1 MSEEK
6 MMKWAE
12 GEPWNAD
19 VSERYYYTM
28 SRMMDQQVR
37 ELSLKSA
44 GPFRARREL
53 FLGSTQIS
61 IFPIHVKLKS
71 TFLLPDCCF
80 QA

>member
-1 MSEEK
+1 MSEDK

-37 ELSLKSA
+37 GSL
-44 GPFRARREL
+44 FVEERRGTVRWLQGVYFLRGL
-53 FLGSTQIS
+53 FTGRCIR
-61 IFPIHVKLKS
+61 V
-71 TFLLPDCCF
+71 
-80 QA
+80 